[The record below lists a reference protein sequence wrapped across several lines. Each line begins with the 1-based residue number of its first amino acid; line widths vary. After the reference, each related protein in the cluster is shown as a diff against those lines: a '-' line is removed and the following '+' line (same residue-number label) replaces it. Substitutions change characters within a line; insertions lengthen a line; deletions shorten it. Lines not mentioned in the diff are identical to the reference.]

1 MQPPAYSQQ
10 IAKRIWFHFGYY
22 LHAGIEFDSACGFG
36 WYGDAG
42 KTMAVVGNEAEKSH
56 GNSQPFHV
64 LASLRNGVAAVAT
77 IASAEL
83 NIRMI

>member
-1 MQPPAYSQQ
+1 
-10 IAKRIWFHFGYY
+10 
-22 LHAGIEFDSACGFG
+22 
-36 WYGDAG
+36 
-42 KTMAVVGNEAEKSH
+42 MAVVGNEAEKSH